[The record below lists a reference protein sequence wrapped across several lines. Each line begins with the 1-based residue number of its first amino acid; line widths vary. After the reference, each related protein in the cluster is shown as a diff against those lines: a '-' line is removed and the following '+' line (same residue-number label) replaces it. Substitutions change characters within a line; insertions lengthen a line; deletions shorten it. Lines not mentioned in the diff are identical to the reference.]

1 MSRRNMLMPFERE
14 RYALY
19 DISLTIG
26 FIRREEDLER
36 GRKAEDIKE
45 IDDMGS
51 E

>member
-1 MSRRNMLMPFERE
+1 MLMRFERE
-14 RYALY
+14 RYAEF
-19 DISLTIG
+19 DMSLTAG

-36 GRKAEDIKE
+36 GREAEDIEE